1 MLDFAQSLSQERRML
16 DFAQSLSQERRMLDF
31 AQSLSQERRM
41 LDFYTTS
48 SDTPHW
54 VVKGK
59 HFVAQNLSFVL
70 GFGLFILIVGL
81 AVCAPLLAPYDPIK
95 INFSEKLVGPSFA
108 HIMGTDELG
117 RDIFSR
123 VIYGARTSLIIGITV
138 LVFSMVIGVPIGL
151 ICGYFGGRI
160 DTILMRVSDIFLAFP
175 PLLLPIAITAAL
187 GAGLFNA
194 MLALAIS
201 WFPWYA
207 RIMRSSVLAI
217 KKELYI
223 DAARAM
229 GVGHFRIMSRHA
241 LPNASTPVIVQ
252 ASMDFGYTILAAAS
266 LSFIGIGARPPTI
279 EWGLMVALSRSKFLD
294 YWWTAAFP
302 GLAIFVTVLAV
313 NLLGDGV
320 RDLLDPKHGDT

>member
-1 MLDFAQSLSQERRML
+1 MTIQSAKSIAVQKPYWFVRCQ
-16 DFAQSLSQERRMLDF
+16 FF
-31 AQSLSQERRM
+31 V
-41 LDFYTTS
+41 S
-48 SDTPHW
+48 SNIL
-54 VVKGK
+54 
-59 HFVAQNLSFVL
+59 FV
-70 GFGLFILIVGL
+70 FGSAIFILVVLMAIM
-81 AVCAPLLAPYDPIK
+81 APLLAPFEPSK
-95 INFSEKLVGPSFA
+95 INFSDKLLPPGLI
-108 HIMGTDELG
+108 HLMGTDELG

-123 VIYGARTSLIIGITV
+123 VIYGARTSLVIGVSV
-138 LVFSMVIGVPIGL
+138 LVLSVLIGVPIGL
-151 ICGYFGGRI
+151 VSGYFGGRI

-223 DAARAM
+223 DAARVM
-229 GVGHFRIMSRHA
+229 GVGHFRIMVRHA

-294 YWWTAAFP
+294 FWWTAAAP
-302 GLAIFVTVLAV
+302 GFAIFITVLAV
-313 NLLGDGV
+313 NLLGDGI
-320 RDLLDPKHGDT
+320 RDLLDPKHGDSQ